1 MIASLPD
8 RKGPLSEVHVVE
20 FGGYGAGPAV
30 GKSLAEHGAEV
41 IRVESMLRLDGFRTN
56 YPPYTGNV
64 PGVERA
70 AMFAITN
77 DNKLSVSL
85 NLKSDKGR
93 ELAIR
98 LIERAEVVVENFT
111 PGAMDRLGLGHDAM
125 VARNPKLVTL
135 STCNQG
141 RTGPQAKRAGFGSH
155 LTSLSGFTELTGW
168 PDRQPSLLWGPYID
182 YIAVAYGAVAVL
194 AGLEQ
199 VRRTGA
205 GCHIDLS
212 QYETGVQFMAPAL
225 VRYFANGEV
234 MDRQGNRDENAVPH
248 GVFPC
253 VGEQRWCAISIHDDA
268 EWSRFAS
275 EVGEPWAKEP
285 EFTTVGG
292 RREKEDR
299 LEELIATW
307 TSTQLRETL
316 VERMR
321 RAGVHSAPVNDM
333 GDLYCDPQLTFRNS
347 FQRVDHP
354 VMGMHA
360 VPGPPYILPES
371 PGKVTHGAPM
381 VGQHNEAV
389 LCGILGLSN
398 AEFEELEK
406 SDVLE

>member
-1 MIASLPD
+1 MTDSLPK
-8 RKGPLSEVHVVE
+8 REGPLSELHVVE

-56 YPPYTGNV
+56 YPPYTGNI
-64 PGVERA
+64 PGIERA

-85 NLKSDKGR
+85 NLKTEKGR
-93 ELAIR
+93 EIAIR
-98 LIERAEVVVENFT
+98 LVKRAQVVVENFT

-125 VARNPKLVTL
+125 IVHNPTLVTL

-155 LTSLSGFTELTGW
+155 LTSLSGFTHLTGW
-168 PDRQPSLLWGPYID
+168 PDRQPALLWGPYID
-182 YIAVAYGAVAVL
+182 YIAVAYGVVAVL
-194 AGLEQ
+194 AGLEK

-212 QYETGVQFMAPAL
+212 QYETGVQWMAPAML
-225 VRYFANGEV
+225 RYFANGEV
-234 MDRQGNRDENAVPH
+234 MDREGNRDPNSVPH

-253 VGEQRWCAISIHDDA
+253 SGEQRWCAISVHDDA

-285 EFTTVGG
+285 HFATVAG
-292 RREKEDR
+292 RRADEGH
-299 LEELIATW
+299 LEELIAGW
-307 TSTQLRETL
+307 TSSQTREAL

-321 RAGVHSAPVNDM
+321 QAGVHAAPVNDM
-333 GDLYCDPQLTFRNS
+333 GDLYSDTQLTHRSAFE
-347 FQRVDHP
+347 RVDHP
-354 VMGMHA
+354 VMGAHA
-360 VPGPPYILPES
+360 VPGPPYRLS
-371 PGKVTHGAPM
+371 QTPGKVTHGAPT

-389 LCGILGLSN
+389 LCGILGVSR
-398 AEFEELEK
+398 AEFEELQA
-406 SDVLE
+406 SDVLA

>member
-1 MIASLPD
+1 MTAGLPE

-30 GKSLAEHGAEV
+30 GKSLSEHGAEV

-98 LIERAEVVVENFT
+98 LIERADVVVENFT

-125 VARNPKLVTL
+125 MARNSKLVTL

-141 RTGPQAKRAGFGSH
+141 RTGPQANRAGFGSH

-194 AGLEQ
+194 AALEQ
-199 VRRTGA
+199 VRRTGV

-225 VRYFANGEV
+225 VRYFASGEV
-234 MDRQGNRDENAVPH
+234 MDRQGNRDQNAVPH

-253 VGEQRWCAISIHDDA
+253 TGEQRWCSISVHDDA

-285 EFTTVGG
+285 ELATAAG
-292 RREKEDR
+292 RRAQEDR
-299 LEELIATW
+299 LEELIAMW
-307 TSTQLRETL
+307 TSTQSREAL
-316 VERMR
+316 VTRMR
-321 RAGVHSAPVNDM
+321 KAGVHAAPVNDM
-333 GDLYCDPQLTFRNS
+333 GDLYSDPQLTFRNA

-354 VMGMHA
+354 VMGVHA

-398 AEFEELEK
+398 AEFEELAK

>member
-1 MIASLPD
+1 MTASLPD

-125 VARNPKLVTL
+125 VVRNPKLVTL

-141 RTGPQAKRAGFGSH
+141 RTGPQANRAGFGSH

-199 VRRTGA
+199 VRRTGV

-225 VRYFANGEV
+225 VQYFASGEV
-234 MDRQGNRDENAVPH
+234 MDRQGNRDRNAVPH

-253 VGEQRWCAISIHDDA
+253 LGEQRWCAISVHDDA

-275 EVGEPWAKEP
+275 EVGEPWAKES
-285 EFTTVGG
+285 ELATVAG
-292 RREKEDR
+292 RREQEDR
-299 LEELIATW
+299 LEELIASW
-307 TSTQLRETL
+307 TSTQSRENL

-321 RAGVHSAPVNDM
+321 KAGVHSAPVNDM
-333 GDLYCDPQLTFRNS
+333 GDLYSDPQLVFRNA

-354 VMGMHA
+354 VMGVHA

-389 LCGILGLSN
+389 LCGILGLST

>member
-1 MIASLPD
+1 VTASLPE
-8 RKGPLSEVHVVE
+8 RKGPLAELRVVE

-56 YPPYTGNV
+56 YPPYTDNI

-77 DNKLSVSL
+77 DNKLSISL

-98 LIERAEVVVENFT
+98 LIERADVVVENFT

-125 VARNPKLVTL
+125 MARNSKLVTL

-141 RTGPQAKRAGFGSH
+141 RTGPQANRAGFGSH

-182 YIAVAYGAVAVL
+182 YIAVAYGVVAVV

-199 VRRTGA
+199 VRRTGV

-234 MDRQGNRDENAVPH
+234 MDRQGNRDPNSVPH

-253 VGEQRWCAISIHDDA
+253 AGEQRWCALSIHDDV
-268 EWSRFAS
+268 EWSRFAA
-275 EVGEPWAKEP
+275 EVGEPWAKEHDLA
-285 EFTTVGG
+285 TVAG
-292 RREKEDR
+292 RRENEDQ
-299 LEELIATW
+299 LEELIASW
-307 TSTQLRETL
+307 TSTQSREVLVDRLRK
-316 VERMR
+316 
-321 RAGVHSAPVNDM
+321 AGVHSAPVNDM
-333 GDLYCDPQLTFRNS
+333 GDLYSDPQLVFRNA

-354 VMGMHA
+354 VMGVHA

-371 PGKVTHGAPM
+371 PGKVTQGAPM
-381 VGQHNEAV
+381 VGQHNEEV
-389 LCGILGLSN
+389 LCGILGLSK
-398 AEFEELEK
+398 AEFAELER